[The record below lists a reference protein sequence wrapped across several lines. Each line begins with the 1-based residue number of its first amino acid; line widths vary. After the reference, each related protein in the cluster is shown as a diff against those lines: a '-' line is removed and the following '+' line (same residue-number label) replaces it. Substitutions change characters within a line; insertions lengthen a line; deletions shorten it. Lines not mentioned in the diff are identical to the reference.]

1 MDEQPVADASPMR
14 FLGLL
19 VILGLPGLLLGIAL
33 GVLIRRWVA
42 LGLLAVGAV
51 IAVRYGT
58 EALGSGPGDNNPEVL
73 GVMALVANFIAF
85 LIGAASARLMSGS
98 LHRDVG

>member
-1 MDEQPVADASPMR
+1 MR

-33 GVLIRRWVA
+33 GVLIRRWVV
-42 LGLLAVGAV
+42 LGLLAVGAA
-51 IAVRYGT
+51 IAVQYGT
-58 EALGSGPGDNNPEVL
+58 QALGSGPGDNDPEVL
-73 GVMALVANFIAF
+73 GVMALAANFVAF
-85 LIGAASARLMSGS
+85 LIGAAGGRLMSGS